1 MRSSPVYTLRW
12 QNRMRAVQQNSLFT
26 MIIFPAAGVIECLKP
41 IAVDTQTFDAMLALD
56 QIGSHF
62 AR

>member
-1 MRSSPVYTLRW
+1 
-12 QNRMRAVQQNSLFT
+12 MRAVQQNSLFT

-41 IAVDTQTFDAMLALD
+41 YAVDTQTFDAMLALD